1 MNYRFWLFDIWF
13 HPILHLSRP
22 MCIQNDTW
30 FAFFLFRLDEEQ
42 IATVCKQCLKAMAYL
57 HSQGV
62 IHRDIKS
69 DSILL
74 ASDGQVWKLCSNWL
88 YIAKKIQLFTNQP
101 KKIITVLDAI
111 LLYSL
116 SCDPSLNSQSFTRIW
131 VCISLFWPHKIYSKT
146 KIDIFPACILC
157 NFICTDTI
165 MQCTKSL
172 FFH

>member
-1 MNYRFWLFDIWF
+1 MIHDS
-13 HPILHLSRP
+13 H
-22 MCIQNDTW
+22 
-30 FAFFLFRLDEEQ
+30 FFFCRLDEEQ

-146 KIDIFPACILC
+146 KIYIFPACILC
-157 NFICTDTI
+157 NLLVQTL
-165 MQCTKSL
+165 QCNVQKVLS
-172 FFH
+172 FH